1 MRERV
6 AARSS
11 DSRIERV
18 IFIGLVVTAFVH
30 VLLRA
35 IHVPIIHDE
44 AVSFFAYATTG
55 AFQPGYAFWDA
66 GNHLLNSAFGHAG
79 FLIFG
84 HSPLALRAGSVLCFL
99 LYALY
104 AWRFGHFIQNRLI
117 RSVLRPALLL
127 TPFVLD
133 FFSLFRGYGPALAFS
148 MMGWYHAVRY
158 ARSDGWPHAC
168 LALLGCLLA
177 AFASLSTVLMAAT
190 VLALLAVF
198 AFILESTWPRRIAIP
213 LALLLVGGPLLLYLV
228 WYGQELSARGML
240 YYGSPEGLV
249 DGTLASLCRYV
260 IGNEAV
266 VIRWSML
273 GLLAAV
279 LFAALWPQRDSGKGS
294 WDALRVLV
302 VCLAFDLI
310 ARLALWWSKG
320 VLFPVD
326 RVAVHL
332 VPLFLIIVALALDRF
347 SRQWPAMAYMA
358 LVFLFLPLRSLSLIN
373 LQRTLLWPEME
384 MSEELITTI
393 EERQARS
400 PRPLL
405 ISCSSGFP
413 LLWRFVH
420 YNRPIPAPIITD
432 KGYPI
437 DQADLLLQSDPNDAV
452 PQGYTLVWKSNTDG
466 VRVFGRDHPMQLVE
480 MHDTTFV
487 IPGSNGPFHNLWV
500 SPEGEAS
507 RPQILLD
514 VALRLRTKGHKPA
527 LHLVSDAHDGSGAA
541 FLYDGIEL
549 HHVHDEWNGDTL
561 RIARHFPSLQTE
573 DWAAL
578 YLWMVNGRWVEG
590 ECRVRTYRILD

>member
-6 AARSS
+6 TARSS

-18 IFIGLVVTAFVH
+18 VFIGLVVTAFIY

-79 FLIFG
+79 FLLFG
-84 HSPLALRAGSVLCFL
+84 HAPLALRAGSVLCFL
-99 LYALY
+99 VYAFY

-117 RSVLRPALLL
+117 RNLLRPALLL
-127 TPFVLD
+127 SPFVLD
-133 FFSLFRGYGPALAFS
+133 FFSLFRGYGPALAFGL
-148 MMGWYHAVRY
+148 MGSYHAVRY

-168 LALLGCLLA
+168 LALLGCMLA

-190 VLALLAVF
+190 VLALLAVL
-198 AFILESTWPRRIAIP
+198 AFTLESTWPRRFA
-213 LALLLVGGPLLLYLV
+213 LSLGLLLVGVPLLLYLI

-240 YYGSPEGLV
+240 YYGSPDGLV

-260 IGNEAV
+260 IGNESIV
-266 VIRWSML
+266 LRWCMV
-273 GLLAAV
+273 GLLSVALMAAP
-279 LFAALWPQRDSGKGS
+279 WPQRHAGKVP

-302 VCLAFDLI
+302 VCMVCDLF

-347 SRQWPAMAYMA
+347 SRPWPAVAYMA

-384 MSEELITTI
+384 MNEELITTI

-420 YNRPIPAPIITD
+420 YNRPVPAPILTE

-437 DQADLLLQSDPNDAV
+437 DQADLLLQSDRNDAV
-452 PQGYTLVWKSNTDG
+452 PPGYTPVWESKTDG
-466 VRVFGRDHPMQLVE
+466 VRVFERDHPMQLAE
-480 MHDTTFV
+480 MHDTTIV
-487 IPGSNGPFHNLWV
+487 IPRSTGPFFNLWV

-507 RPQILLD
+507 RPSVLLD
-514 VALRLRTKGHKPA
+514 VALRLRTTGRNPA
-527 LHLVSDAHDGSGAA
+527 LHLVSDAHGAGDSV
-541 FLYDGIEL
+541 FLYDGLPL
-549 HHVHDEWNGDTL
+549 HHAHDAWNGDTL
-561 RIARHFPSLQTE
+561 RIVRHFPRLE
-573 DWAAL
+573 PDDWAAL